1 MLNQLYIENIAVI
14 EKANIEFGPGF
25 NVLTGETGAGKSIM
39 IDAIHAVLGE
49 RTSREL
55 VRSGEKGAYV
65 SASFSGLNDAVL
77 QKLDALG
84 FVPEEDGT
92 LLLQRE
98 IRVDGRTVC
107 RVGSRPA
114 PAAALRELGAQLLQ
128 IHGQHES
135 LGLLAPENHL
145 HYIDRMG
152 VPPETRR
159 AYTDAYRHW
168 TKLCT
173 QLQALDLDE
182 TEKQRRTDL
191 LTYEIEEL
199 EDADLKPG
207 EQARLQQRRAQFR
220 SSARIEAAIG
230 EASEALSGGEDALGA
245 AGAVQAAAQALSSV
259 AQVLPQAQALADRL
273 SNAAYELLDCE
284 EEIRALDSDPL
295 DPQELEDI
303 EARLDLLYRL
313 SLKYGETEA
322 DMLAYLEHAKQ
333 ELSQI
338 EGSAEELVRLQAQE
352 KAAAEQVKALGAALS
367 EARRQAAASFQ
378 EKVRQELCYLDMPGV
393 QFCVEQRP
401 AKPGPTGCDRVQFLI
416 SANPGTPPR
425 PLSKIA
431 SGGELSRI
439 MLAIQSVLN
448 LDSLSGTLI
457 FDEVDAGVSGSAA
470 QKIGKKLRET
480 ARGRQVLCV
489 THLAQIAAMGDR
501 QYKIEKHIEDGRT
514 FTDVTLLDDA
524 GRTRELARMISG
536 AQITPLA
543 LENAAEMLR
552 LGAEA

>member
-1 MLNQLYIENIAVI
+1 M
-14 EKANIEFGPGF
+14 
-25 NVLTGETGAGKSIM
+25 
-39 IDAIHAVLGE
+39 
-49 RTSREL
+49 
-55 VRSGEKGAYV
+55 
-65 SASFSGLNDAVL
+65 
-77 QKLDALG
+77 
-84 FVPEEDGT
+84 
-92 LLLQRE
+92 
-98 IRVDGRTVC
+98 
-107 RVGSRPA
+107 
-114 PAAALRELGAQLLQ
+114 
-128 IHGQHES
+128 
-135 LGLLAPENHL
+135 
-145 HYIDRMG
+145 
-152 VPPETRR
+152 PPETRR

-322 DMLAYLEHAKQ
+322 DMLAYLENAKQ

-401 AKPGPTGCDRVQFLI
+401 AKPGPAGCDRVQFLI

-448 LDSLSGTLI
+448 LGSLSGTLI